1 MSQCL
6 VMNTSISTMLKTV
19 IQLQHLT
26 PYTVPTCFNVCFC
39 IFLRV
44 PWLKWLTLFILGRSL
59 VDGNG
64 YPVQCSCLENPM
76 DRRAWWATVHGVA
89 KNQTRLTFS
98 FFFCLKLS
106 SWYQYSEVLV
116 AQLCLTLCDPMNC
129 SPPGS
134 SIHGIL
140 QARTL
145 KWVAI
150 PFSRGSSWPRD
161 QTWVSSIAGR
171 FFTVWATKEV
181 PASTQYNY
189 R

>member
-6 VMNTSISTMLKTV
+6 VMNASISTMLKTG

-26 PYTVPTCFNVCFC
+26 PHAVATCFNVCLC

-64 YPVQCSCLENPM
+64 YPVQCSCLKNPM

-89 KNQTRLTFS
+89 KNHTRLTFS

-116 AQLCLTLCDPMNC
+116 AQLCLTLCDLMDY

-134 SIHGIL
+134 SVHGDSPGKDTRLGCHALFQGIFPTQVLNPDLPHCRRIL
-140 QARTL
+140 
-145 KWVAI
+145 
-150 PFSRGSSWPRD
+150 
-161 QTWVSSIAGR
+161 
-171 FFTVWATKEV
+171 
-181 PASTQYNY
+181 
-189 R
+189 